1 MWECLDQQA
10 HEQQNKWNREHIIS
24 IALATDQQVNGLH
37 NVLLSRD
44 FQRKKDPGGGTMKSR
59 ESCFLSTLFHELLY
73 FFSPVSSG
81 WVVSIMQHYCG
92 RLLRGNNFKDS
103 KSLKGQRKTLMLYML
118 FECSQL
124 LFFFVVLFFLHSVFQ
139 KKCCWEYLYN
149 CHPAFKKKRNFLASP
164 LLFFPFLI
172 KRQASYVSVR
182 GLF

>member
-1 MWECLDQQA
+1 MFNMWECLDQQA

-124 LFFFVVLFFLHSVFQ
+124 FFF
-139 KKCCWEYLYN
+139 
-149 CHPAFKKKRNFLASP
+149 
-164 LLFFPFLI
+164 LLFCFFFILFCRKNVVGNTYTTAI
-172 KRQASYVSVR
+172 LLLKRKGISQL
-182 GLF
+182 LFYYFSLS